1 MAHSALRTFRLI
13 TLGCGLSL
21 ALAAC
26 ASSKPA
32 APAATPAP
40 AAPSASTNPRAPATE
55 ATLKLYREWIS
66 QARAK
71 HPYADSEA
79 RMYAVM
85 MCESGGRAGVV
96 NPVGPYT
103 GLFQYSVPTW
113 KDKWNTYAGGGILD
127 AKSQIFATAL
137 AWSLKMQGHWGC
149 YKKTASAQ

>member
-1 MAHSALRTFRLI
+1 MSHSTPAPLRRIALAI
-13 TLGCGLSL
+13 GLSL
-21 ALAAC
+21 TLTAC

-32 APAATPAP
+32 APAAAPAP

-55 ATLKLYREWIS
+55 ASLKQYRDWIG

-71 HPYADSEA
+71 HKYADSEA

-96 NPVGPYT
+96 NPIGPYS
-103 GLFQYSVPTW
+103 GLFQYAVPTW
-113 KDKWNTYAGGGILD
+113 KDKWNTYADGGILD

-137 AWSLKMQGHWGC
+137 AWSLKMQSHWGC
-149 YKKTASAQ
+149 YKKTASAG

>member
-1 MAHSALRTFRLI
+1 MAHSTRWTFLQAALA
-13 TLGCGLSL
+13 CALSL

-26 ASSKPA
+26 ASSAPAAPKPA
-32 APAATPAP
+32 APTPAP
-40 AAPSASTNPRAPATE
+40 AASTNPRASASE
-55 ATLKLYREWIS
+55 ATLKQYRDWIG

-71 HPYADSEA
+71 HPYTDSEA

-96 NPVGPYT
+96 NPIGPYS
-103 GLFQYSVPTW
+103 GLFQYAVPTW
-113 KDKWNTYAGGGILD
+113 KDKWNTYAAGGILD

-137 AWSLKMQGHWGC
+137 AWSLKMQSHWGC